1 MPIAIRHEDGED
13 WQVVHGNKYANEAHL
28 RTCYSKFLLP
38 LATELWSISFMA
50 LRRTDA

>member
-28 RTCYSKFLLP
+28 RDLLFQIPLP
-38 LATELWSISFMA
+38 LYQK
-50 LRRTDA
+50 RP